1 MLFRSSIFDHSFENR
16 GSEILSPHLIKEIV
30 RNHLSGQREFP
41 IVQLAERRSLMSN
54 NPHVGIIVGSTRK
67 GRFSERA
74 AAWFQAIATRR
85 SDLSAEIIDLR
96 DYPMPFF
103 DEPASPA
110 WVPPTE
116 PEAIRWA
123 TKLAEL
129 DGFVFVT
136 PEYNHGYSAVL
147 KNALDYAYQAFNR
160 KPAAFVGYGGVGAA
174 RAIEQL
180 RMVAIELQMAPIPK
194 AVNIGMTEFLGIW
207 QQGKD
212 FADFVHLEQAAIA
225 LLDDLSWWSRTLQTG
240 RQTTSAQASI
250 D

>member
-1 MLFRSSIFDHSFENR
+1 
-16 GSEILSPHLIKEIV
+16 
-30 RNHLSGQREFP
+30 
-41 IVQLAERRSLMSN
+41 MSK
-54 NPHVGIIVGSTRK
+54 NPHIGIVVGSTRE

-74 AAWFQAIATRR
+74 GAWFHKIAARR
-85 SDLSAEIIDLR
+85 TDLSVEIIDLR

-110 WVPPTE
+110 WMPPKDHV
-116 PEAIRWA
+116 AKRWA
-123 TKLAEL
+123 AKLAEL
-129 DGFVFVT
+129 DGLVFVT

-147 KNALDYAYQAFNR
+147 KNALDHAFQQFNR

-180 RMVAIELQMAPIPK
+180 RMVAVELQMAPIPK
-194 AVNIGMTEFLGIW
+194 SVNVGMAEFLGIW

-212 FADFVHLEQAAIA
+212 FADFPHLEQAAVA

-240 RQTTSAQASI
+240 RQAASALASV

>member
-1 MLFRSSIFDHSFENR
+1 
-16 GSEILSPHLIKEIV
+16 
-30 RNHLSGQREFP
+30 
-41 IVQLAERRSLMSN
+41 MSK
-54 NPHVGIIVGSTRK
+54 NPHIGIVIGSTRQ

-74 AAWFQAIATRR
+74 AAWFQKIAARR
-85 SDLSAEIIDLR
+85 ADLSVEVIDLR

-110 WVPPTE
+110 WMPPK
-116 PEAIRWA
+116 AQAAKRWA
-123 TKLAEL
+123 AKLGEL
-129 DGFVFVT
+129 DGIVFVT

-147 KNALDYAYQAFNR
+147 KNALDYAYQAYNR

-180 RMVAIELQMAPIPK
+180 RMVAVELQMAPIPK
-194 AVNIGMTEFLGIW
+194 SVNIGMAEFFGIW

-212 FADFVHLEQAAIA
+212 FSDFPHLEQAAVA
-225 LLDDLSWWSRTLQTG
+225 LLDDLSWWSRTLQSG
-240 RQTTSAQASI
+240 RQTAAELASV

>member
-1 MLFRSSIFDHSFENR
+1 
-16 GSEILSPHLIKEIV
+16 
-30 RNHLSGQREFP
+30 
-41 IVQLAERRSLMSN
+41 MSK
-54 NPHVGIIVGSTRK
+54 NPHIGIVVGSTRE

-74 AAWFQAIATRR
+74 GAWFHKIAARR
-85 SDLSAEIIDLR
+85 TDLSVEIIDLR

-110 WVPPTE
+110 WMPPKDHV
-116 PEAIRWA
+116 AKRWA
-123 TKLAEL
+123 AKLAEL
-129 DGFVFVT
+129 DGLVFVT

-147 KNALDYAYQAFNR
+147 KNALDHAFQQFNR

-180 RMVAIELQMAPIPK
+180 RMVAVELQMAPIPK
-194 AVNIGMTEFLGIW
+194 SVNVGMAEFLGIW

-212 FADFVHLEQAAIA
+212 FAEFPHLEQAASA

-240 RQTTSAQASI
+240 RQAASARASV

>member
-1 MLFRSSIFDHSFENR
+1 
-16 GSEILSPHLIKEIV
+16 
-30 RNHLSGQREFP
+30 
-41 IVQLAERRSLMSN
+41 MSK
-54 NPHVGIIVGSTRK
+54 NPHIGIVIGSTRE

-74 AAWFQAIATRR
+74 AAWFHKIAGQRT
-85 SDLSAEIIDLR
+85 DLSVEIIDLR

-110 WVPPTE
+110 WMPPKDHVAE
-116 PEAIRWA
+116 RWA
-123 TKLAEL
+123 AKLAEL
-129 DGFVFVT
+129 DGLVFVT

-147 KNALDYAYQAFNR
+147 KNALDYAFQQFNR

-180 RMVAIELQMAPIPK
+180 RMVAVELQMAPIPK
-194 AVNIGMTEFLGIW
+194 SVNVGMAEFLGIW

-212 FADFVHLEQAAIA
+212 FADFPHLEQAAVA

-240 RQTTSAQASI
+240 RQTASAQASV

>member
-1 MLFRSSIFDHSFENR
+1 
-16 GSEILSPHLIKEIV
+16 
-30 RNHLSGQREFP
+30 
-41 IVQLAERRSLMSN
+41 MSK
-54 NPHVGIIVGSTRK
+54 NPHIGIVVGSTRE

-74 AAWFQAIATRR
+74 AAWFHGIAARR
-85 SDLSAEIIDLR
+85 TDVSVEIIDLR

-110 WVPPTE
+110 WMPPKDHV
-116 PEAIRWA
+116 AGRWSA
-123 TKLAEL
+123 KLAEL
-129 DGFVFVT
+129 DGLVFVT

-147 KNALDYAYQAFNR
+147 KNALDYAFQQFNR

-180 RMVAIELQMAPIPK
+180 RMVTVELQMAPIPK
-194 AVNIGMTEFLGIW
+194 SVNVGMAEFLGIW

-212 FADFVHLEQAAIA
+212 FADFPHLEQAAVA
-225 LLDDLSWWSRTLQTG
+225 LLDDLSWWSHTLQTG
-240 RQTTSAQASI
+240 RQAASARASV